1 MYQLELWQCSSFS
14 KDTRFYYLELCQ
26 DIFGNWIVRRTWG
39 SAIKRDFG
47 RSTSTICPDYQ
58 TGLLWYE
65 KQQNRRKK
73 RGYSLSKGSN

>member
-1 MYQLELWQCSSFS
+1 MGDISYQLTPILQSLAQKSP
-14 KDTRFYYLELCQ
+14 LP
-26 DIFGNWIVRRTWG
+26 GAV
-39 SAIKRDFG
+39 KRDFG
-47 RSTSTICPDYQ
+47 RSTSVICPDYQ